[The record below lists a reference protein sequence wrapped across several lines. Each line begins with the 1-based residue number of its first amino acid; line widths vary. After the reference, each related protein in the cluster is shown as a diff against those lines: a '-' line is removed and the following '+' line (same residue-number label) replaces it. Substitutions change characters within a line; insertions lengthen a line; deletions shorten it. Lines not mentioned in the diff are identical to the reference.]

1 MKTKTVTVTV
11 QIQMDIKEG
20 GDEVNQVKD
29 VLEVMNGAVSSA
41 SIHADPQI
49 FISDISG
56 ADIFDVPKDEDED

>member
-11 QIQMDIKEG
+11 QIQMDIRAGEN
-20 GDEVNQVKD
+20 DLSQVQD
-29 VLEVMNGAVSSA
+29 ALEEMNNIIA
-41 SIHADPQI
+41 SNVTNTEPQI

>member
-11 QIQMDIKEG
+11 QIQMDIRTGES
-20 GDEVNQVKD
+20 ELHQVQNI
-29 VLEVMNGAVSSA
+29 LEEMNNAVSSVRLQEQ
-41 SIHADPQI
+41 PQI